1 MRKAQVLTLEYANLL
16 KTRCDLVSK
25 DLFMLND
32 NIEFGFK
39 RALRQIS
46 IINQIFVK
54 ILFKFV
60 EIRLNSRITT
70 ISSILYSIVYS
81 HSNKN
86 S

>member
-16 KTRCDLVSK
+16 KSRCDLVSK
-25 DLFMLND
+25 DPFMLND

-39 RALRQIS
+39 RALRQMF

-60 EIRLNSRITT
+60 EIRLNSRVTT